1 MAAMVSWFRSNFV
14 QTAFLEIE
22 RNQLVCC
29 ARLAKAIRS
38 APCAMMIHHSVPEK
52 SNQATAKLLHVAL
65 VDSWFTLKAPRQ
77 GKHWNLDHPIY
88 KKYRPAAVWL
98 HLIQCQWMLSLLS
111 DVLSFY
117 KQSQWGDVMHCWQLS
132 GHALLG
138 RWFGAKMAD
147 RLQHLSYPQ
156 VIGPL
161 AWTVWLVHQHDICT
175 ILRCQ
180 GLQQLSIFED
190 KARESVRN
198 KFSLIRGSRTFPYF
212 SYTFFA
218 SVEQAHKIKATTDF
232 CDESLVYVL

>member
-1 MAAMVSWFRSNFV
+1 
-14 QTAFLEIE
+14 
-22 RNQLVCC
+22 
-29 ARLAKAIRS
+29 
-38 APCAMMIHHSVPEK
+38 MIHHSVPEK

-132 GHALLG
+132 GHVLLG